1 MNMIRTFSIIL
12 IVTICGC
19 ANNGDD
25 RIARETI
32 TLEATDG
39 RSVFQLLKQYH
50 KVDYDS
56 SKMGVFVQAIDGIRN
71 KEGHYWTYSVNG
83 KPATLACD
91 NYIVNKGDT
100 IVWKYE

>member
-1 MNMIRTFSIIL
+1 MNMIRAFGIIL

-39 RSVFQLLKQYH
+39 RSVFQILQKNH
-50 KVDYDS
+50 EIDYDS
-56 SKMGVFVQAIDGIRN
+56 TTGGVFIQAIDGIRN
-71 KEGHYWTYSVNG
+71 ERGHFWTYSVNG
-83 KPATLACD
+83 KPATVACD
-91 NYIVNKGDT
+91 KYTVDANDT